1 MSDQTTPLVP
11 QTRAGLANRILLW
24 GVGAAVRASL
34 VVSPRPATLLVRRV
48 FASAGAQ
55 FKAALDKHA
64 PSDVVALVD
73 QRYGDEDDMLL
84 DVIRPASA
92 SGPLPLVLWVHGGGW
107 VGGSKDE
114 LTGYFKI
121 IASNGYVVA
130 GPRYA
135 LAPEQH
141 YPTPPRQMMRALDYL
156 QANAERL
163 HIDPD
168 RIAIAG
174 DSAGAQIAAQ
184 LAALITTPGYTERVG
199 LTPAITARQLR
210 GVVLACGP
218 YDLGLAGQV
227 STPAGRRFIKA
238 IMWAY
243 SGNATSL
250 TTRSSQPGRSPTR
263 SRPPSRRR

>member
-1 MSDQTTPLVP
+1 
-11 QTRAGLANRILLW
+11 
-24 GVGAAVRASL
+24 
-34 VVSPRPATLLVRRV
+34 
-48 FASAGAQ
+48 
-55 FKAALDKHA
+55 
-64 PSDVVALVD
+64 
-73 QRYGDEDDMLL
+73 
-84 DVIRPASA
+84 
-92 SGPLPLVLWVHGGGW
+92 
-107 VGGSKDE
+107 
-114 LTGYFKI
+114 
-121 IASNGYVVA
+121 
-130 GPRYA
+130 
-135 LAPEQH
+135 
-141 YPTPPRQMMRALDYL
+141 MMRALDYL

-184 LAALITTPGYTERVG
+184 LAALITTPGYAERVG

-227 STPAGRRFIKA
+227 STPAGRRLIKA

-243 SGNATSL
+243 SGNATSS